1 MDFAATEDFDESTL
15 TRAQIRSLPRRTDTN
30 YRVTLKQS
38 YICSTGSLELKHL
51 LVRLGADL
59 KVHGQKFFSVKILK
73 NELVKG
79 EVK

>member
-1 MDFAATEDFDESTL
+1 MDCAATEDFDESTL
-15 TRAQIRSLPRRTDTN
+15 TRAQIRSLPRRTGTN

-38 YICSTGSLELKHL
+38 YICSTGSLELKQ
-51 LVRLGADL
+51 VRLGADL